1 MPEIET
7 KLLLTVLGL
16 DKTENGY
23 RVTATAV
30 MPAESQNGATTR
42 TDVESEEVSVS
53 AALEKLSLKMGKRL
67 ELGLCG
73 VVVVGDT
80 FGDESP
86 LPHLKYLLSSGKI
99 IPGAYLIF
107 ADGMPAKKAIEMT
120 NALSEASS
128 NGLSTLVEHNA
139 LKLVPVVN
147 DDFLHPYPPSS
158 TCLSFHN
165 SRSSARFPAGRLNNF
180 YQMHVK

>member
-1 MPEIET
+1 MDARNPKNKERLLRIYRILIALFAVVLVLLPRSVTSLPEIET

-30 MPAESQNGATTR
+30 MPAESQNGATMR

-80 FGDESP
+80 FGDESL
-86 LPHLKYLLSSGKI
+86 LPHLK
-99 IPGAYLIF
+99 
-107 ADGMPAKKAIEMT
+107 
-120 NALSEASS
+120 
-128 NGLSTLVEHNA
+128 
-139 LKLVPVVN
+139 
-147 DDFLHPYPPSS
+147 
-158 TCLSFHN
+158 
-165 SRSSARFPAGRLNNF
+165 
-180 YQMHVK
+180 